1 MELMLIALGRLAGL
15 AGVVVCGVAG
25 LARLAG
31 AYWLGGFQLTTL
43 LQAGVALMVLGCL
56 CFLAVL
62 LERVGEREP

>member
-1 MELMLIALGRLAGL
+1 MEFLLLVLGRLAGF
-15 AGVVVCGVAG
+15 AGAVVCGVAG
-25 LARLAG
+25 VARVAG

-43 LQAGVALMVLGCL
+43 LQVGVALMVLGCL

>member
-1 MELMLIALGRLAGL
+1 MEFVLIALGRLAGL

-25 LARLAG
+25 FARLGG

-43 LQAGVALMVLGCL
+43 LQVGVALMVLGCL

>member
-1 MELMLIALGRLAGL
+1 MEFLLLSLGRVAGI
-15 AGVVVCGVAG
+15 AGTLVCAIAG

-31 AYWLGGFQLTTL
+31 AYWLGGFQVTTL